1 MMAKSLLAILLLA
14 TNAIPI
20 AQGFQQ
26 PPSSSITTATLIHHT
41 HHHHHLIR
49 LHSTVEDT
57 STSTSE
63 VVVTSPI
70 TGSETNIKYP
80 TKRGSVVDSR
90 LFIDYKITSNTNE
103 KISSSNNSNDDDD
116 EEEASS
122 PLLALRLNH
131 ILFASHEMA
140 TSTLDKLTKSQW
152 NFEEMAS
159 IVSNCE
165 LTREEGGSIGWVN
178 LGEDFDDDDEATH
191 NDEGSIQQKKKNP
204 NEHLNLILPPSARQH
219 VLTTPTKPGD
229 ILSVES
235 TRGVH
240 LIQVVDVMVDVR
252 KLSYVKERRSTKKLR
267 EKEERR
273 KREAMIITNDM
284 EIGSSNSSNSKTE
297 KRKDSHDGKGGT
309 KLAGVLGGALLKD
322 DSTNSKKLDLTY
334 KIETMGC
341 QMNSAD
347 SERIEGQ
354 LMSLGIRPLLDD
366 ENEINTDNKQEK
378 QKKKKPDVIVLNT
391 CSIRDHAEQKVYSYL
406 GPYAKRKRAGEDVTI
421 IVAGC
426 VAQQEGQSLL
436 RRIPEIDLVMG
447 PQYANRISDLLE
459 DVANGNQ
466 VVATEASHIMEDS
479 TKPRRQSSVA
489 AWVNIIYGCNE
500 RCTYCIVPTTRGVEQ
515 SRPVESIVG
524 EVEELV
530 RQGYKEVTLLGQN
543 IDAYGRDMLPK
554 RKFSDLL
561 RIVGEIS
568 GLERLRFVT
577 SHPRYMSLG
586 VVDAVA
592 ETKSACEYFHIPFQS
607 GSNAILKAMGRGHTR
622 EKFLSI
628 VNRIR
633 SRLPDAAI
641 TADVIVGFPGETEQ
655 DFLDT
660 LSIMEEVKFD
670 TVNTAAYSPRPNTPA
685 ATWENQ
691 LDEDVKQDRLH
702 RINELNA
709 KHAQERRARM
719 MDRVVEVL
727 VEERNVKKPTQV
739 MGRTTHGYIV
749 YFDGDIDELRGKLVN
764 VKIDQCQRYYLAGKI
779 TDKDVTTVV

>member
-1 MMAKSLLAILLLA
+1 MKRITTISITVFLVAIA
-14 TNAIPI
+14 AIPT
-20 AQGFQQ
+20 AHSFQQ
-26 PPSSSITTATLIHHT
+26 TSKLCT
-41 HHHHHLIR
+41 HHHHPSSAINTQLY
-49 LHSTVEDT
+49 STIEDIT
-57 STSTSE
+57 NKA
-63 VVVTSPI
+63 VVTSPV

-80 TKRGSVVDSR
+80 TARGSSVDSR
-90 LFIDYKITSNTNE
+90 LFIDYKTPQN
-103 KISSSNNSNDDDD
+103 
-116 EEEASS
+116 EEEGS

-131 ILFASHEMA
+131 ILFASTELA
-140 TSTLDKLTKSQW
+140 KQTLDKLTKSEW
-152 NFEEMAS
+152 NFEEMAK

-165 LTREEGGSIGWVN
+165 VTRDEGGSVGWLN
-178 LGEDFDDDDEATH
+178 LGEDFN
-191 NDEGSIQQKKKNP
+191 NDSSTKGEEKRFKNP
-204 NEHLNLILPPSARQH
+204 NEHLDLILPPSARQSI
-219 VLTTPTKPGD
+219 LSTPTKPGD
-229 ILSVES
+229 ILQVES
-235 TRGVH
+235 NRGVH
-240 LIQVVDVMVDVR
+240 LVQVVDVMVDVR
-252 KLSYVKERRSTKKLR
+252 KLSYVKERRSTKKKR
-267 EKEERR
+267 EKEERQ
-273 KREAMIITNDM
+273 KKEAMIITNDM
-284 EIGSSNSSNSKTE
+284 EIGGSTGT
-297 KRKDSHDGKGGT
+297 RKESHGRGT
-309 KLAGVLGGALLKD
+309 KLQGVLGGALVQED
-322 DSTNSKKLDLTY
+322 TDTQSLDLTY

-354 LMSLGIRPLLDD
+354 LMSLGIRPLQDD
-366 ENEINTDNKQEK
+366 KQE
-378 QKKKKPDVIVLNT
+378 KKKKPDVIVLNT

-406 GPYAKRKRAGEDVTI
+406 GPHAKRKRSGEDITI

-524 EVEELV
+524 EIEELV
-530 RQGYKEVTLLGQN
+530 KQGFKEVTLLGQN

-561 RIVGEIS
+561 RIVGDVP

-592 ETKSACEYFHIPFQS
+592 DTKAACEYFHIPFQS

-628 VNRIR
+628 VDRIR
-633 SRLPDAAI
+633 QRLPDAAI
-641 TADVIVGFPGETEQ
+641 TADVIVGFPEETEQ

-660 LSIMEEVKFD
+660 LDIMEKVKFD

-691 LDEDVKQDRLH
+691 LPEDVKQDRLH

-709 KHAQERRARM
+709 QHATERRARM

-779 TDKDVTTVV
+779 TSEEVTKM